1 MWGPHGGRGSQS
13 GSGDVLDVSDFSGV
27 PPPPSAALEEMHW
40 MEGTMPH
47 WKGEGKPYLVP
58 STLPEVLALASRRI
72 MGDWWTGPEGF
83 QDCGGWGR
91 AGAPGWLREGRE
103 SCIVRPGI
111 GL

>member
-1 MWGPHGGRGSQS
+1 MVAEGLNPDQEMFWMCLIL
-13 GSGDVLDVSDFSGV
+13 VEC